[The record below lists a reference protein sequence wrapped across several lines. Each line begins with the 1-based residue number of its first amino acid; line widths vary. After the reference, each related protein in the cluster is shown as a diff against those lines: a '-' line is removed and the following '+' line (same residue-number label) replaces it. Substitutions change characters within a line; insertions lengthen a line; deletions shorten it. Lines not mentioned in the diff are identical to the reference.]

1 MKTQAD
7 STVSKVKLQPFWRV
21 TESSLFHSTASEV
34 AAFLEGDRIIPVSQ
48 HSVKRKVAVYLEGAR
63 IIPVSQYCVKSKV
76 AAFLEG
82 DRIIPVSQYSLKS

>member
-48 HSVKRKVAVYLEGAR
+48 
-63 IIPVSQYCVKSKV
+63 
-76 AAFLEG
+76 
-82 DRIIPVSQYSLKS
+82 YSIESR